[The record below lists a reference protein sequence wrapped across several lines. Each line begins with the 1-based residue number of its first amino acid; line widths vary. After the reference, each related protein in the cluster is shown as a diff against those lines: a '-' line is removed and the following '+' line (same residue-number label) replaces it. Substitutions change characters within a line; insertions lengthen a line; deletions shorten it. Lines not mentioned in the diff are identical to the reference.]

1 MKEINFPV
9 IKRIKFPI
17 EVNKIIFPK
26 KFIDKYYGGDTGDW
40 VAVRPCNEKYKDK
53 TFLGILLGEL
63 PVTCG
68 CSYDKEKALE
78 FYLHMNPAIYVPE
91 IKEIIFGCGS
101 WWHKLDN
108 PEDLKQITKK
118 DINDVWYVKAL
129 KELAKEKRKN
139 KMTNDILSHPKGWSI

>member
-40 VAVRPCNEKYKDK
+40 VAVRPCNEEYKGK
-53 TFLGILLGEL
+53 TFLGILLGQL

-101 WWHKLDN
+101 WWHKLNN

-129 KELAKEKRKN
+129 KELAKEKREKKN
-139 KMTNDILSHPKGWSI
+139 EN